1 MWVGGVERLSHTN
14 LKTACKKSRSGKFK
28 VDSNKKSQTTEMKNI
43 NTDLLSSKTAKIKH
57 SETRTND
64 QIGQAKNKEIK
75 ANTNRSSLINNMNPA
90 ATKSPRRRRRSGAAK
105 VATRR
110 KLSENIID
118 NQRPSKNSI
127 YQRASIDFWEA
138 IFGWR
143 VWGMLAQQQI
153 KMRYRRSAIGP
164 FWMTISMAVQMLT
177 MGTLVSFLFNHSYG
191 KFLPYICI
199 NFIIWSMLTG
209 IIMETA
215 QSFINNQGYIQQIK
229 RPYFFYL
236 FETIYRSILTFFH
249 NVVVYF
255 VVAIIFL
262 VTPSIETLI
271 LLPLSLLLLLL
282 NASWIGMLCA
292 FASTRFRDVPQI
304 IQALFGVLFWLTPI
318 IYYPSQLTGN
328 KILIV
333 LYNPFFHMID
343 IVRQPLLGQPTYW
356 KSWLAVT
363 LLAIVGWAITYYVF
377 AKVRAKVVY
386 WL

>member
-1 MWVGGVERLSHTN
+1 
-14 LKTACKKSRSGKFK
+14 
-28 VDSNKKSQTTEMKNI
+28 VDNNKKSQTTRSKRNKK
-43 NTDLLSSKTAKIKH
+43 DLLSNETVSAGRSK
-57 SETRTND
+57 SEATERVN
-64 QIGQAKNKEIK
+64 QADNTEIK

-105 VATRR
+105 VVTRR
-110 KLSENIID
+110 KLSENISETEGS
-118 NQRPSKNSI
+118 SKKSI

-138 IFGWR
+138 IVGWR

-249 NVVVYF
+249 NVVVYL

-271 LLPLSLLLLLL
+271 LLPLSLVLLLL

-328 KILIV
+328 KFLIV
-333 LYNPFFHMID
+333 LYNPFFI
-343 IVRQPLLGQPTYW
+343 
-356 KSWLAVT
+356 
-363 LLAIVGWAITYYVF
+363 
-377 AKVRAKVVY
+377 
-386 WL
+386 